1 MNPPTVWCGPT
12 GRSLFETVCESR
24 AQSPTTTPMD
34 RQVPAIMLMADSRL
48 AAFRSFILIS
58 AIFWMEAL
66 EMVATLVLLGTPEPD
81 SMLHSFLIRT
91 AAGGVLVMKEMS
103 GQHTQ

>member
-66 EMVATLVLLGTPEPD
+66 EMAVSYTHLDVYKRQDWKPLPVFRKLD
-81 SMLHSFLIRT
+81 
-91 AAGGVLVMKEMS
+91 
-103 GQHTQ
+103 